1 LNNLTMENNFII
13 IVPLYNGAGYIEQF
27 YRRVPAKFR
36 TKLLFVDDGSTDA
49 SQEILVRNKLN
60 FISHPNNRG
69 KGAALETGANYAIDK
84 YIENMI
90 IMDIDLQHP
99 PELIGR
105 FTTFGDN
112 LIQIAYR
119 RQRKTMPIQ
128 RKISNFLT
136 SLFIS
141 VRTNAVIKD
150 SQCGFRAYPT
160 DLAREPEIVAG
171 GFQYESEILMRAA
184 LKGYRIVHREIPV
197 IYDDE
202 PTQMNN
208 ITDTLRFMKL
218 WFRSFFW

>member
-1 LNNLTMENNFII
+1 MENNFII

-27 YRRVPAKFR
+27 YRLIPAKFR
-36 TKLLFVDDGSTDA
+36 AKLLFVDDGSTDT
-49 SQEILVRNKLN
+49 SREILVRKNLN
-60 FISHPNNRG
+60 FISHPVNRG
-69 KGAALETGANYAIDK
+69 KGAALITGANYAAMNG
-84 YIENMI
+84 IENMI

-99 PELIGR
+99 PELTGR
-105 FTTFGDN
+105 FTSFGNN

-141 VRTNAVIKD
+141 VRTNTVIKD

-160 DLAREPEIVAG
+160 GLAQDLEISAG

-197 IYDDE
+197 VYDAE

-208 ITDTLRFMKL
+208 VTDTLKFMNL